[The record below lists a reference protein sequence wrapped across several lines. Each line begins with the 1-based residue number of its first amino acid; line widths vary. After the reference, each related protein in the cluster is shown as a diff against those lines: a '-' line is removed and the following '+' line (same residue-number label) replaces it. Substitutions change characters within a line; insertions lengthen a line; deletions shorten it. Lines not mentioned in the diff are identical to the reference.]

1 MQRELMAKEDKV
13 AATESKLKQ
22 YALTNSIHSAN
33 NATRDHVKA
42 MQSSQQKLR
51 DHWRALGLNP
61 GQADG
66 LLDII
71 DKGFTVIVERSE

>member
-1 MQRELMAKEDKV
+1 MQREPMAKEDKV
-13 AATESKLKQ
+13 VATDSKTKQ
-22 YALTNSIHSAN
+22 QVLINSIHEMHKAS
-33 NATRDHVKA
+33 HEYMKA

-66 LLDII
+66 LLDIVG
-71 DKGFTVIVERSE
+71 KGFTVIIERSE